1 MFSKYQH
8 MMSMRYQHI
17 VKLVGVIKK
26 DDISLKEVI
35 CSDHKTKYINEESD
49 LDIPS
54 KFFNAIYELLQI
66 RLNLMIALLVIHL
79 GSYKRILRYKD
90 GTSSAIKKKLLLCKD
105 LLGNQSYTKLLEESK
120 KFSFSYLQKAVSVRK

>member
-1 MFSKYQH
+1 
-8 MMSMRYQHI
+8 MRYQHI

-35 CSDHKTKYINEESD
+35 CSEHKTKYINEESD

-90 GTSSAIKKKLLLCKD
+90 GTSSAIKKEAASLQGSFREPKLHKTAWRIEKVFFFISAKSGVCKEM
-105 LLGNQSYTKLLEESK
+105 K
-120 KFSFSYLQKAVSVRK
+120 